1 MEIAS
6 KLADGKF
13 NLANAN
19 VLIGS
24 EVDGFMQTLKALKM
38 LENWPLVPS
47 EFRQD
52 GSLDSCKVYI
62 DEAYCNSH
70 KNNEG

>member
-13 NLANAN
+13 NLANASKRFDR
-19 VLIGS
+19 VGS
-24 EVDGFMQTLKALKM
+24 GWLHAAIKGLKM

-52 GSLDSCKVYI
+52 GSLDSCKVYK
-62 DEAYCNSH
+62 EAYCTSH